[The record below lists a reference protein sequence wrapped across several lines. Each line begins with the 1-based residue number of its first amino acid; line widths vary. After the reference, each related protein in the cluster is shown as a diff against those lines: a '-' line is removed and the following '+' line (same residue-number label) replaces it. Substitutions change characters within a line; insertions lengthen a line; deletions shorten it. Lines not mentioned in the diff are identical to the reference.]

1 MIATGD
7 RPVTRGSWIE
17 GLLQRE
23 TLPVLEASLSFAHQR
38 QLTIGHNIANV
49 NTPYYKREVLPD
61 NRFRGILEDAIRDR
75 NANHWNEFSPG
86 GGFDLRWDR
95 NYVLANRIPGRDQG
109 PERHDEN
116 NVVIE
121 HEMADLAKN
130 TLYIQT
136 LQQLYKKQT
145 SQLKMALRDRMG

>member
-1 MIATGD
+1 MFSD

-23 TLPVLEASLSFAHQR
+23 TLPVLDAAMSFAHQR
-38 QLTIGHNIANV
+38 QMTINHNIANV

-61 NRFRGILEDAIRDR
+61 NRFRDALQDALREREDF
-75 NANHWNEFSPG
+75 HWNEFAPRDSL
-86 GGFDLRWDR
+86 DLRWDR
-95 NYVLANRIPGRDQG
+95 NYALANRIPGRDQG

-121 HEMADLAKN
+121 HEMAELAKN
-130 TLYIQT
+130 TLYMQT
-136 LQQLYKKQT
+136 LQQLYKKHT
-145 SQLKMALRDRMG
+145 GQLKMALRDRMG